1 MKRLWVNFVRPLPPR
16 LLALRYGL
24 LMTGLLVLSYSL
36 WQQWQLSRE
45 AQALSWQQQNLQ
57 RLDKRQ
63 SAGITSKLDD
73 EKTQDA
79 IKRAR
84 AVLHQ
89 LNLPWDQL
97 FPSLENAARE
107 DIAIMSILPNSQTGS
122 ITLQAA
128 ATNINA
134 AINFADRLKAQKPLS
149 GIYMLQEEPLEV
161 NARFPLQFK
170 ISADW
175 NTGS

>member
-1 MKRLWVNFVRPLPPR
+1 MKRLWVNFVRPLPPH
-16 LLALRYGL
+16 LLVLRYGL
-24 LMTGLLVLSYSL
+24 LIAGLLILGASL
-36 WQQWQLSRE
+36 WQQWQLNRQ
-45 AQALSWQQQNLQ
+45 AQALSLQQQNLL

-63 SAGITSKLDD
+63 SAGVTSKLDD
-73 EKTQDA
+73 EKTQEA

-107 DIAIMSILPNSQTGS
+107 DIAIMSIVPNSQDGS

-128 ATNINA
+128 AININA

-149 GIYMLQEEPLEV
+149 GIYMLQEEPLDQ
-161 NARFPLQFK
+161 NPRFPLQFK

-175 NTGS
+175 NTGT

>member
-24 LMTGLLVLSYSL
+24 LIAGALALSYSL
-36 WQQWQLSRE
+36 WQQWQLNRE
-45 AQALSWQQQNLQ
+45 AQALSSQQQNLL

-73 EKTQDA
+73 EKSQDA
-79 IKRAR
+79 IKRAT

-107 DIAIMSILPNSQTGS
+107 DIAIMSIIPNSQAGS
-122 ITLQAA
+122 ITVQA
-128 ATNINA
+128 
-134 AINFADRLKAQKPLS
+134 
-149 GIYMLQEEPLEV
+149 
-161 NARFPLQFK
+161 
-170 ISADW
+170 
-175 NTGS
+175 